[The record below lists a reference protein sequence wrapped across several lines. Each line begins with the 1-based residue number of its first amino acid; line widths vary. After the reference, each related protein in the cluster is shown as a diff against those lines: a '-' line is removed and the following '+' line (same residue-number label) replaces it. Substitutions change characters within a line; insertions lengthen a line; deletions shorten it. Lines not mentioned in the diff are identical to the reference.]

1 MDYFRINYQH
11 SRFFGKDHDYMPDDF
26 IDDIFFNIYDDDD
39 DGVEYKVGEGHIKI
53 LDFCTY
59 ANYPY
64 DLDFYFSDIIDSDR
78 QIFNL
83 FEVISNPK
91 FIFNRYYNSELY
103 KAFFLK
109 KFDCGLLYDKVAY
122 LEKLNIFNDYQG
134 SGIGSM
140 VLKELHDKFDVDY
153 IAVIPFPLEFN
164 KKSKE
169 DYKPKDFDLK
179 MKKVINFY
187 KKNGYK
193 QIAKSEFYMLTYNQE

>member
-1 MDYFRINYQH
+1 MYDLSIDYEQSI
-11 SRFFGKDHDYMPDDF
+11 FFGKDRYYTPDDF
-26 IDDIFFNIYDDDD
+26 IDDIFFNIYNHDDV
-39 DGVEYKVGEGHIKI
+39 GGRNKVGEGHIRI
-53 LDFCTY
+53 LDFCKY

-64 DLDFYFSDIIDSDR
+64 DLDFDFSDIIDSDR

-91 FIFNRYYNSELY
+91 FIFNRYYNSDLY

-122 LEKLNIFNDYQG
+122 LEKLNIFKDYQG
-134 SGIGSM
+134 SGVGSM
-140 VLKELHDKFDVDY
+140 VLQQLQDRFYVDY

-169 DYKPKDFDLK
+169 DYNPEDFDLK

-193 QIAKSEFYMLTYNQE
+193 QIAKSKFYMLTL